1 MRCGIL
7 VFTLCLASSLAAQ
20 NLPIVPT
27 TTLIAETSN
36 NTSAADT
43 FAGQT
48 NGNVAAGNV
57 SKVDI
62 HSLLY
67 AGATTKIYAHFMP
80 WWGDP
85 RHITVGYNSHDP
97 VQIHRQITDM
107 ISRGV
112 NGTIID
118 WYGPADFTD
127 ATAKLVM
134 AEAEQ
139 HPGFTFAIMIDKG
152 AIGLS
157 PCSGCNPQ
165 QTLVSLIQYIE
176 KTYVPSPSYMLEDR
190 RPVITNFDLDLFYTV
205 DWVAAGAAA
214 TTNPHFIFQ
223 HKNGFTHPASGG
235 SYSWVIVNVT
245 DEGMEYLS
253 QFYAAGMAAPLEE
266 TIGAAYKGFNDSLAS
281 WGSGRIMD
289 QRCGQTWLDTF
300 DKVNSL
306 YSSTNQLEA
315 LQLVTWNDYEEA
327 TEIETG
333 IDNCVSVSASLS
345 ASVLNW
351 QISGNENTVD
361 HYVVYVSSD
370 GNALMP
376 LDTLATGSATL
387 DLCGYSLANGDYSVF
402 VQAIGKPTM
411 RNQMSA
417 VVRYTAQCSN
427 GSGSG
432 GSGSGGSGSGGSGSG
447 GSGSGGSGS
456 GGSGS
461 GGSGSG
467 GSGSG
472 GSGSG
477 GSGSGGSG
485 SGSSGSG
492 GSGGQQTATI
502 SATPAALALQWGQ
515 SGTAS
520 VTVTGSLQES
530 TSLSCSNLPAGVT
543 CSFSPSSIPPG
554 SSSVASTLTI
564 STQSASAKLRY
575 PAGSPRA
582 LYAVFF
588 PTFGV
593 AGLAITG
600 SLFSRKRVWKLLML
614 GLLAIFVCVLSSCG
628 GGSTAPVVQNASNMP
643 TAPAAQ
649 SYTIAVNA
657 SYGTQQTSTQ
667 IVLTLK

>member
-7 VFTLCLASSLAAQ
+7 VFTLCLATSLAAQ

-27 TTLIAETSN
+27 TTLLAETSN

-85 RHITVGYNSHDP
+85 RHIKVGYNSHDP
-97 VQIHRQITDM
+97 VQIHRQIMDM

-165 QTLVSLIQYIE
+165 QTLISLIQYIE
-176 KTYVPSPSYMLEDR
+176 KTYVPSPSYMLENG

-214 TTNPHFIFQ
+214 ATNPHFIFQ

-253 QFYAAGMAAPLEE
+253 QFYSAGMAAPLEE

-289 QRCGQTWLDTF
+289 QQCGKTWLQTF

-333 IDNCVSVSASLS
+333 IDNCLSVSAGLS
-345 ASVLNW
+345 GSVLNW

-361 HYVVYVSSD
+361 HYVVYVSAD
-370 GNALMP
+370 GNTLMP

-387 DLCGYSLANGDYSVF
+387 DLCGYSLANGDYSIF
-402 VQAIGKPTM
+402 VQAVGKPTM

-417 VVRYTAQCSN
+417 VVNYTAQCSN
-427 GSGSG
+427 GPGSGGSGSGGSGSGSG

-461 GGSGSG
+461 GGPES
-467 GSGSG
+467 
-472 GSGSG
+472 
-477 GSGSGGSG
+477 
-485 SGSSGSG
+485 
-492 GSGGQQTATI
+492 ATI
-502 SATPAALALQWGQ
+502 GATPAAIAVQWGQ
-515 SGTAS
+515 SGTTS

-530 TSLSCSNLPAGVT
+530 LSLSCSNLPAGVT

-554 SSSVASTLTI
+554 SSTATSTLTI
-564 STQSASAKLRY
+564 STRSASAELLRY
-575 PAGSPRA
+575 PSGSTRA
-582 LYAVFF
+582 LYAAFL
-588 PTFGV
+588 PIFGV
-593 AGLAITG
+593 AGLAVTG

-614 GLLAIFVCVLSSCG
+614 GSLALSVCLLSSCG
-628 GGSTAPVVQNASNMP
+628 GGSVAPVVQNASNMP

-649 SYTIAVNA
+649 SYTIAVTG
-657 SYGTQQTSTQ
+657 SYGSQQTSTQ
-667 IVLTLK
+667 IALTLK

>member
-7 VFTLCLASSLAAQ
+7 VFTLCLATSLAAQ

-27 TTLIAETSN
+27 TTLLAETSN

-85 RHITVGYNSHDP
+85 RHIKVGYNSHDP

-165 QTLVSLIQYIE
+165 QTLVSLIQYVE
-176 KTYVPSPSYMLEDR
+176 KTYVPSPAYMLEKG

-214 TTNPHFIFQ
+214 VTNPHFIFQ

-253 QFYAAGMAAPLEE
+253 QFYTAGLAAPLEE
-266 TIGAAYKGFNDSLAS
+266 TIGAAYKGFNDTLAS

-289 QRCGQTWLDTF
+289 QQCGKTWLQTF

-315 LQLVTWNDYEEA
+315 VQLVTWNDYEEA

-333 IDNCVSVSASLS
+333 IDNCLSVSAGLS
-345 ASVLNW
+345 GSVLNW

-361 HYVVYVSSD
+361 HYVVYVSAD
-370 GNALMP
+370 GNTLMP

-387 DLCGYSLANGDYSVF
+387 DLCGYSLANGDYSIF
-402 VQAIGKPTM
+402 VQAVGKPTM

-417 VVRYTAQCSN
+417 VVNYTAQCSN
-427 GSGSG
+427 GPGSGGSGSGGSGSGSGGSGSGGSGSGGAGSG

-477 GSGSGGSG
+477 GPES
-485 SGSSGSG
+485 
-492 GSGGQQTATI
+492 ATI
-502 SATPAALALQWGQ
+502 SATPAA
-515 SGTAS
+515 
-520 VTVTGSLQES
+520 
-530 TSLSCSNLPAGVT
+530 
-543 CSFSPSSIPPG
+543 
-554 SSSVASTLTI
+554 
-564 STQSASAKLRY
+564 
-575 PAGSPRA
+575 
-582 LYAVFF
+582 
-588 PTFGV
+588 
-593 AGLAITG
+593 
-600 SLFSRKRVWKLLML
+600 
-614 GLLAIFVCVLSSCG
+614 
-628 GGSTAPVVQNASNMP
+628 
-643 TAPAAQ
+643 
-649 SYTIAVNA
+649 IAV
-657 SYGTQQTSTQ
+657 Q
-667 IVLTLK
+667 

>member
-20 NLPIVPT
+20 NLPIVST
-27 TTLIAETSN
+27 TTLLAETSN

-48 NGNVAAGNV
+48 NGNLASGNV

-67 AGATTKIYAHFMP
+67 PGATTKIYAHFMP

-85 RHITVGYNSHDP
+85 RHITIGYNSHDP

-127 ATAKLVM
+127 STAKLVM

-176 KTYVPSPSYMLEDR
+176 KTYVPSPSYMLEDGS
-190 RPVITNFDLDLFYTV
+190 PVITNFDLDLFYTV

-300 DKVNSL
+300 AKVNSL

-333 IDNCVSVSASLS
+333 IDNCVSVSGSLS
-345 ASVLNW
+345 GSVLNW

-361 HYVVYVSSD
+361 HYVVYISGD

-417 VVRYTAQCSN
+417 AVSYTAQCSN
-427 GSGSG
+427 GSGSGGSGSGSGSGSG

-456 GGSGS
+456 SGPGS

-477 GSGSGGSG
+477 GSGSGGPE
-485 SGSSGSG
+485 
-492 GSGGQQTATI
+492 TATI
-502 SATPAALALQWGQ
+502 GATPAALVLQWGQ

-530 TSLSCSNLPAGVT
+530 ISLSCSNLPAGVT

-564 STQSASAKLRY
+564 STQSVSAAVRY
-575 PAGSPRA
+575 PAGNARA
-582 LYAVFF
+582 LYDVFF

-600 SLFSRKRVWKLLML
+600 SLFSRKRAWKLLMM
-614 GLLAIFVCVLSSCG
+614 GSLAISVCVLGSCG
-628 GGSTAPVVQNASNMP
+628 GGSVAPVVQNVSNMP
-643 TAPAAQ
+643 AAPAAQ

-657 SYGTQQTSTQ
+657 SYGSQQTSTQ
-667 IVLTLK
+667 IALTLK

>member
-1 MRCGIL
+1 MRCGL
-7 VFTLCLASSLAAQ
+7 LLLTLSLAATLAAQ

-27 TTLIAETSN
+27 TTLLAETSN

-48 NGNVAAGNV
+48 NGNIAAGNV

-85 RHITVGYNSHDP
+85 RHIKVGYNSHDP

-107 ISRGV
+107 ISRGI

-139 HPGFTFAIMIDKG
+139 HPGFTFAIMVDKG

-176 KTYVPSPSYMLEDR
+176 KTYVPSPSYMLEDG

-214 TTNPHFIFQ
+214 PTNPHFIFQ
-223 HKNGFTHPASGG
+223 HKGGFTHPASGG

-253 QFYAAGMAAPLEE
+253 QFYSAGMAAPLEE
-266 TIGAAYKGFNDSLAS
+266 TIGAAYKGFNDTLAS

-300 DKVNSL
+300 AKVNSL
-306 YSSTNQLEA
+306 YSATNRLEA

-333 IDNCVSVSASLS
+333 IDNCVSVSAAL
-345 ASVLNW
+345 AGSVLSW
-351 QISGNENTVD
+351 QISGNEGTVD
-361 HYVVYVSSD
+361 HYVVYVSAD
-370 GNALMP
+370 GNGLMP
-376 LDTLATGSATL
+376 LDTLATGSANL

-402 VQAIGKPTM
+402 VQAVGKPTM

-417 VVRYTAQCSN
+417 TVNYTAQCGN

-432 GSGSGGSGSGGSGSG
+432 GSGSG
-447 GSGSGGSGS
+447 
-456 GGSGS
+456 
-461 GGSGSG
+461 
-467 GSGSG
+467 GSG

-485 SGSSGSG
+485 SGSGGSGSG
-492 GSGGQQTATI
+492 SGSGGSGSGGSGSGGQQTATLGA
-502 SATPAALALQWGQ
+502 SPAALVLQWGQ
-515 SGTAS
+515 SGTSS
-520 VTVTGSLQES
+520 VTVTSSLQES
-530 TSLSCSNLPAGVT
+530 ISLSCSNLPAGVS

-554 SSSVASTLTI
+554 SSVASTLTI
-564 STQSASAKLRY
+564 TTQSVSAELHH
-575 PAGSPRA
+575 PEGNARA

-588 PTFGV
+588 PSFGV
-593 AGLAITG
+593 AGLAVAG

-614 GLLAIFVCVLSSCG
+614 GSLAVSVCVLSSCG
-628 GGSTAPVVQNASNMP
+628 GGVAAPAVQNATNTGSV
-643 TAPAAQ
+643 AAAQ
-649 SYTIAVNA
+649 SYTIAVMG
-657 SYGTQQTSTQ
+657 SYGSQQTSTQ
-667 IVLTLK
+667 ISLTLK